1 MVRLLAPDGIQ
12 LVRALRLVWEMLFI
26 GLFGAPPGDR
36 PK

>member
-12 LVRALRLVWEMLFI
+12 LVRALHLVWEMLFI